1 MRSNEL
7 LDRALS
13 NHLLPDPL
21 LALGSRAAAAR
32 RRKSERE
39 GGVEAQEDRL
49 RSLVWHMSH
58 GPIAEVPERAN
69 QQHYELPAEFFTL
82 FLGPRHKYSCAFWA
96 AGVERPRRRR
106 GGDAAAH
113 VRARRRSRTGWT
125 SSTSAAAGA
134 RSRCGSASSY
144 PNARVT
150 GVIHS
155 TRSASTSRR
164 RASAAGI
171 TNVEIVTA
179 DANHYD
185 PGRDVDRVLSIE
197 MFEHM
202 RNWKELLR
210 RIAGRLKPDG
220 KAFVHVFRHRS
231 LAYRF
236 EGTWAAERFFTGGTM
251 PSHDL
256 MLRFQE
262 RPRRPGPLGRL
273 RHALRSDAA
282 RLARA
287 PGRQLGA
294 GARAARAQLGRREA
308 RRQLAAWR
316 LFMVSA
322 AEIWGYHD
330 GDEWLVSQYLLAPR
344 ERMNAEQSLRTRL
357 VDALRARALCCPHNA
372 DMHRPDNLGALAF
385 ASTAFAKTSSGP
397 TRPRT

>member
-21 LALGSRAAAAR
+21 LAFGSRAAAAR
-32 RRKSERE
+32 RLQSERD

-58 GPIAEVPERAN
+58 GPILEVPERTN
-69 QQHYELPAEFFTL
+69 QQHAELPAEFFTL
-82 FLGPRHKYSCAFWA
+82 FLGPRHKYSCAFWP
-96 AGVERPRRRR
+96 AGVEDLA
-106 GGDAAAH
+106 DAEEAMLRLTCE
-113 VRARRRSRTGWT
+113 RAQVADGMDILDLGCGW
-125 SSTSAAAGA
+125 
-134 RSRCGSASSY
+134 GSLSLWLGEQY

-150 GVIHS
+150 GVTPSEAQRAHIDVECE
-155 TRSASTSRR
+155 RR
-164 RASAAGI
+164 GI
-171 TNVEIVTA
+171 TNVEIVTS
-179 DANHYD
+179 DANRYD

-210 RIAGRLKPDG
+210 RISGRLKPDG
-220 KAFVHVFRHRS
+220 KAFVHVFSHHD

-236 EGTWAAERFFTGGTM
+236 EATWAAERFFTGGTM

-256 MLRFQE
+256 LLRFQE
-262 RPRRPGPLGRL
+262 HLLVQDRWAVSGAHYERTMHAWLDRL
-273 RHALRSDAA
+273 DAGSAQALEVLERHV
-282 RLARA
+282 
-287 PGRQLGA
+287 
-294 GARAARAQLGRREA
+294 GRREA

-330 GDEWLVSQYLLAPR
+330 GGEWLVSQYLLAPR
-344 ERMNAEQSLRTRL
+344 
-357 VDALRARALCCPHNA
+357 
-372 DMHRPDNLGALAF
+372 G
-385 ASTAFAKTSSGP
+385 G
-397 TRPRT
+397 